1 MPKNTEPKTTTKAKP
16 VPGVSISLTDEVL
29 DNFNQVKDFLLEVA
43 PGIRPTNADVARY
56 AFHLA
61 AEACVQSNIERSSRF
76 KPINPLQL
84 KSMSEGVIGD

>member
-1 MPKNTEPKTTTKAKP
+1 MPSNTVNKPATAIKP

-29 DNFNQVKDFLLEVA
+29 ENFTQVKESLLSLA

-61 AEACVQSNIERSSRF
+61 AEACQKPKTLENVTEYQVPAIF
-76 KPINPLQL
+76 KP
-84 KSMSEGVIGD
+84 MSEGVIGD